1 MKVLIIIPAY
11 NEEENIERV
20 VDNLIENYPQ
30 YDYLVVNDCSKD
42 STEEILKR
50 RGYNYISLPA
60 NLGIGGAVQSG
71 YLYATENDYDIA
83 IQIDGDGQHDPA
95 YIEKLIDPIIK
106 GEADMTIGSRFI
118 EKKGFQTSF
127 LRRLGI
133 NLIRGVIKL
142 CCGTKATD
150 TTSGFRATSK
160 ELTARFARD
169 YAFDYPEPEAIVYAS
184 LNGYK
189 VKDVAVEMKEREGGV
204 SSINAKRSL
213 YYMIKVPIAL
223 IILRMGTKKK
233 KIKKVKPVKEIKNK
247 EENENA

>member
-11 NEEENIERV
+11 NEQDNIERV

-42 STEEILKR
+42 NTESILKKR
-50 RGYNYISLPA
+50 NYRYISLPT

-71 YLYATENDYDIA
+71 YLYATQNDYDIA

-95 YIEKLIDPIIK
+95 YIENLIQPIID

-118 EKKGFQTSF
+118 EKEGFQTSF

-133 NLIRGVIKL
+133 NIIRVIIRL
-142 CCGTKATD
+142 CCGTKSTD

-160 ELTARFARD
+160 ELTKFFSVE
-169 YAFDYPEPEAIVYAS
+169 YAQDYPEPEAIVAAS

-189 VKDVAVEMKEREGGV
+189 VKDVPVKMKEREGGV
-204 SSINAKRSL
+204 SSINTIRSL
-213 YYMIKVPIAL
+213 YYMLKVSLAL
-223 IILRMGTKKK
+223 IILRIGKRR
-233 KIKKVKPVKEIKNK
+233 KKVKK
-247 EENENA
+247 